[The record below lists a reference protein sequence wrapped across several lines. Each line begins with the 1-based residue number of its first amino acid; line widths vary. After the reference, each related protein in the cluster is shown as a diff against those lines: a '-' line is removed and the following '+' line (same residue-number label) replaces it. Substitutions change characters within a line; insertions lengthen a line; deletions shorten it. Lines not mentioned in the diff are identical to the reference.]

1 MDHKQRVAIVC
12 ASSKGLGKACA
23 EALLRD
29 NARVA
34 ICSHDRKN
42 LEKARNELEKK
53 YKRKVLA
60 VNCDLTKKEDI
71 KAMVEKVIDTF
82 GTVHILYNN
91 TPGPKPGNFFDFKDE
106 DWKKAHDM
114 LLMPVIRLHRL
125 VLPIMRKQNF
135 GRIINS
141 TSLVV
146 KEPVDNL
153 LLSEVY
159 RLGIISIAKIL
170 SKEYAKDNVFINN
183 VCPAAF
189 RTERYEQ
196 LMKLKVTAKKS
207 LRDVEGEIVKGIPI
221 GRLQNPMELGNLVSF
236 LASDQC
242 FITGTT
248 IAVDGGA
255 SRGLF

>member
-29 NARVA
+29 NAQVA
-34 ICSHDRKN
+34 ICSHDSKN
-42 LEKARNELEKK
+42 LDAAKKELERK

-60 VNCDLTKKEDI
+60 IRCDLTEKKDVET
-71 KAMVEKVIDTF
+71 MVGKVIETF
-82 GTVHILYNN
+82 GTVHILFNN
-91 TPGPKPGNFFDFKDE
+91 TPGPKPGNFFDFGDE
-106 DWKKAHDM
+106 DWKEAHDM
-114 LLMPVIRLHRL
+114 LLMPAVRLHRL

-141 TSLVV
+141 TSIAV
-146 KEPVDNL
+146 KEPIDSL
-153 LLSEVY
+153 ILSDVY
-159 RLGIISIAKIL
+159 RVGIIGMAKVL
-170 SKEYAKDNVFINN
+170 SKEFAKDNVFINN

-189 RTERYEQ
+189 RTERYMQ
-196 LMKLKVTAKKS
+196 IMKLKTTAKKS
-207 LRDVEGEIVKGIPI
+207 LKDIEEEIVKGIPI

-236 LASDQC
+236 LASEQC

-248 IAVDGGA
+248 ISVDGGA